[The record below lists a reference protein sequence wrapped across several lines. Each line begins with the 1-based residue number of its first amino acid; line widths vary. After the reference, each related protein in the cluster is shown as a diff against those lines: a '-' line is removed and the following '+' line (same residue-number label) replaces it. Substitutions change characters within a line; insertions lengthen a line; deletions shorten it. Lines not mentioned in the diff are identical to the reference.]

1 MFNQVSTGWQ
11 HVLVRSGN
19 GRLYSCG
26 WGGSMGDGYAF
37 EEDQGAGGQLGVGDD
52 LDRGQFTA
60 VTLLQVLLR
69 HRLNKVCVSS
79 LP

>member
-1 MFNQVSTGWQ
+1 
-11 HVLVRSGN
+11 
-19 GRLYSCG
+19 
-26 WGGSMGDGYAF
+26 MGDGYAF